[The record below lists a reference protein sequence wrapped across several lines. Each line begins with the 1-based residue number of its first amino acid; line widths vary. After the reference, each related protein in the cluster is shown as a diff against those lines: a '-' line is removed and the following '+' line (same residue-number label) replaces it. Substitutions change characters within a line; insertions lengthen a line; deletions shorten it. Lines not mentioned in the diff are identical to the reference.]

1 MLDITIAVILGGV
14 YGFIKPGKEDR
25 LDLFKKGLMIGLII
39 GVILGVISALIT
51 FPLGFLVSGI
61 SFIGVG
67 LSTVIAIAFLAIF
80 FTVGTFIG
88 DLVESVVKR

>member
-1 MLDITIAVILGGV
+1 MLGITIVILLGAV

-25 LDLFKKGLMIGLII
+25 FDLFKKGLVLGLII
-39 GVILGVISALIT
+39 GLIVGAISALVI

-61 SFIGVG
+61 SFIGAG
-67 LSTVIAIAFLAIF
+67 ISTVIAIAFLAIF

-88 DLVESVVKR
+88 DLLESVLKR

>member
-1 MLDITIAVILGGV
+1 MLDITVVILLGAV

-25 LDLFKKGLMIGLII
+25 VDLFKKGVTIGLII
-39 GVILGVISALIT
+39 GVILGLISALIA
-51 FPLGFLVSGI
+51 FPLGFIVSGV

-80 FTVGTFIG
+80 FTIGTFIG